1 MKYHNI
7 FILHFTILFCA
18 CQENHHKQNA
28 IPLTTQKQHK
38 EAEKLKHNAHAS
50 DTLFVDT
57 TCAVIT
63 QADTST
69 IDRQKKQ
76 SGDDFYVGADDDV
89 YYSGVSEEFLHS
101 KHVKV
106 LYTDHKNKYVKFVKN
121 NGTSSILKL
130 DTLPGVY
137 NIYLFKPS
145 TAPYH
150 ADMTTIEDEYK
161 RYFTEA
167 N

>member
-1 MKYHNI
+1 M
-7 FILHFTILFCA
+7 
-18 CQENHHKQNA
+18 
-28 IPLTTQKQHK
+28 
-38 EAEKLKHNAHAS
+38 
-50 DTLFVDT
+50 DT

-63 QADTST
+63 QADISA
-69 IDRQKKQ
+69 INRQKKQ

-89 YYSGVSEEFLHS
+89 YYSGVSEEFLHG

-106 LYTDHKNKYVKFVKN
+106 LYTDHKTRYVKFIKN
-121 NGTSSILKL
+121 NGTSSMLKL
-130 DTLPGVY
+130 DTLPGVF

-161 RYFTEA
+161 RYFIETK
-167 N
+167 